1 MVISLSKKKRVIRP
15 SIIIGSSLAPSHY
28 QIRWYIVNWT
38 LFSLYEDFSRKYRSK
53 CRLQNDSNFGRA
65 ALRRHIGLLCM
76 TILRDP
82 EPMPPFRLP
91 RRVSNLLTHHGLT
104 ASPASRPHTAAPPRG
119 RASLSAHPPQQLA
132 SRQVLSPQ
140 DIWRA
145 ARSGALSGAWLLSR
159 IWFIYECLKRL
170 TEYYQRFAY
179 THMSLLSEQFTYQ

>member
-1 MVISLSKKKRVIRP
+1 MVISLSKKKRIIRP

-65 ALRRHIGLLCM
+65 ALRRHIGLLCT

-91 RRVSNLLTHHGLT
+91 RRVSNLLTHHLIM
-104 ASPASRPHTAAPPRG
+104 AWRLRPHHGLIP
-119 RASLSAHPPQQLA
+119 LSAHPPAAGKQA
-132 SRQVLSPQ
+132 SLVSPGYLESCSVRSLEWCLIVVTDLVHLWMSEKTHWILS
-140 DIWRA
+140 A
-145 ARSGALSGAWLLSR
+145 V
-159 IWFIYECLKRL
+159 CV
-170 TEYYQRFAY
+170 
-179 THMSLLSEQFTYQ
+179 FTYEFAERTIHLPIT